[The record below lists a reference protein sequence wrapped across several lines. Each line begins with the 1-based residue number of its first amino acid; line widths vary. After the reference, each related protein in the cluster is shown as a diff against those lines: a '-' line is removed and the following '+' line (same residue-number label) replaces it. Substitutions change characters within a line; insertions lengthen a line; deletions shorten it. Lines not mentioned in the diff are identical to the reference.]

1 MRKGSAD
8 SVAKEYRMNGSAA
21 YEVSVTRES
30 TAQPL
35 RKPKRLPDAK
45 VYYPPVKKEKVK
57 LKVAPLTI
65 LGTATVAVLLFFVIF
80 NYARLYEAK
89 MAAAELEE
97 TYAGLLAEQNALTGQ
112 YESAL
117 DLGEIEERARE
128 MGMSEPQSNQ
138 IVYVQI
144 PDGAVETPTEEE
156 TDPISQVFA
165 SFTATVESAMEYFS

>member
-1 MRKGSAD
+1 M
-8 SVAKEYRMNGSAA
+8 AKEYRMNGSAA

-45 VYYPPVKKEKVK
+45 VYYPPVKKVQAK

-65 LGTATVAVLLFFVIF
+65 LGTAAVAVLMFFVIF

-89 MAAAELEE
+89 TAAAELER
-97 TYAGLLAEQNALTGQ
+97 TYAQLLEEKNALTGQ

-117 DLGEIEERARE
+117 DLTAVEERARE
-128 MGMSEPQSNQ
+128 LGMAEPQAGQ
-138 IVYVQI
+138 IVYVQV
-144 PDGAVETPTEEE
+144 DGSAAADNEVSKT
-156 TDPISQVFA
+156 FA
-165 SFTATVESAMEYFS
+165 DFAARVDRAKEYFS